1 MQHHLSQ
8 SIADFLLCQKII
20 NKKEKEIYIYGIQ
33 LFLSS
38 IVNLLICITISLL
51 LDELANGILFFVL
64 FSSLRRFTGGFHC
77 KTFIMC
83 NIVFSMI
90 VTFVLLVNR
99 FVGNIFGELVF
110 FIATVFFCFMCI
122 WLFSPVYNKNKKLT
136 NIEIKKFKIIS
147 IVVYMIHIFFYF
159 LILIIFN
166 YRLNIILTGDLIV
179 VFMILLGV
187 VNNKKL

>member
-38 IVNLLICITISLL
+38 IVNLLICITISSL

-110 FIATVFFCFMCI
+110 FIATVFFCLICI
-122 WLFSPVYNKNKKLT
+122 CLFSPVYNKNKKLT

>member
-33 LFLSS
+33 LFLAS

-110 FIATVFFCFMCI
+110 LLRQYFF
-122 WLFSPVYNKNKKLT
+122 V
-136 NIEIKKFKIIS
+136 
-147 IVVYMIHIFFYF
+147 
-159 LILIIFN
+159 
-166 YRLNIILTGDLIV
+166 
-179 VFMILLGV
+179 
-187 VNNKKL
+187 

>member
-110 FIATVFFCFMCI
+110 FIATVFFCLMCI